1 MEDDVVVS
9 SVAPSRRDGSVVAV
23 ALSSGDRHL
32 ISAAQLSDLRIA
44 PGDRLDR
51 PQVASLEAA
60 AGEQVVEARL
70 LRLLAV
76 RPRSRAELSQRLAGW
91 EVGDQQASA
100 LLSRLVRAGLLD
112 DAALAEQVSEGLR
125 RREHGSLRARH
136 DLARLGIDDGDAAG
150 AVAGHA
156 EADVDIA
163 AALLERRFGGPPP
176 YDTAT
181 TRRAA
186 GLLARRGFS
195 EDAIAGLL
203 RIDVSGA

>member
-1 MEDDVVVS
+1 MDDVVVS

-32 ISAAQLSDLRIA
+32 ISAAQLSHLRIA
-44 PGDRLDR
+44 AGDRLDQPR
-51 PQVASLEAA
+51 IASLEAA
-60 AGEQVVEARL
+60 AREQVVEARL

-76 RPRSRAELSQRLAGW
+76 RPRSRAELSQRLASW
-91 EVGDQQASA
+91 EVGEQQASA
-100 LLSRLVRAGLLD
+100 LLARLGRAGLLD
-112 DAALAEQVSEGLR
+112 DAALAEQVSDGLR
-125 RREHGSLRARH
+125 RRGQGSLRARH
-136 DLARLGIDDGDAAG
+136 DLARLGVDEGDAAT

-156 EADVDIA
+156 EADSGIA
-163 AALLERRFGGPPP
+163 AALLERRFGAPPP
-176 YDTAT
+176 YDAPT

-203 RIDVSGA
+203 GLDVTGA